1 MTTPAQHETQPHGSS
16 QTAAGPM
23 VRRFKLTVLEPEA
36 GKSWESTQDRCAIG
50 QHPLNQFV
58 IEDPTVSRFHC
69 EIEMTP
75 EGARLRD
82 VGSLN
87 GVVVDG
93 LKVFDAMLRGGSL
106 IRLGRVVLRFDF
118 LLESNLLAV
127 SPHQRFGPLYG
138 TSVPMRT
145 CFSVLERAAQSDATV
160 LLEGETGTGK
170 SLAARAIHEGSARK
184 SKPFYTIDCGSLPAT
199 LLDSELFGYEKGAFS
214 GATARRIGLF
224 EEADGGTIFIDE
236 IGELPLELQPKLLHA
251 LEAREVRR
259 LGSNQYVKV
268 DVRVIAATHRDLRAE
283 VNAGR
288 FRPDLFYRLAV
299 VRATLPSLRSRPE
312 DIPVV
317 ARGLL
322 EGLKAPADV
331 IDRLLTP
338 DMLQRLQRE
347 AWRGNVR
354 ELRNYLER
362 CVVFEREL
370 ELGELPSGAEPND
383 LPPIDAALTYAEA
396 RRRALDTF
404 EKRYL
409 EVLLAAHNGSVTE
422 ASQAA
427 EIDRVYFYRLLRRH
441 RGPAKER

>member
-1 MTTPAQHETQPHGSS
+1 MTALPTHDTQPHGSS

-36 GKSWESTQDRCAIG
+36 GRTWESTQDRCAIG
-50 QHPLNQFV
+50 QHALNQFV
-58 IEDPTVSRFHC
+58 IDDPTVSRFHC
-69 EIEMTP
+69 EIEMSA

-87 GVVVDG
+87 GVLVDG

-106 IRLGRVVLRFDF
+106 IRLGRIVLRFDF

-127 SPHQRFGPLYG
+127 SPHQQFGPMRG
-138 TSVPMRT
+138 ASVPMRT
-145 CFSVLERAAQSDATV
+145 CFSVLERAASSDATV

-170 SLAARAIHEGSARK
+170 SLAARAIHQASARK
-184 SKPFYTIDCGSLPAT
+184 GKPFYTIDCASLPAT

-214 GATARRIGLF
+214 GAAARRIGLF

-251 LEAREVRR
+251 LEMREVRR

-312 DIPVV
+312 DIPLV

-322 EGLKAPADV
+322 EGLQAPPGAAE
-331 IDRLLTP
+331 RLLTP
-338 DMLQRLQRE
+338 DLVHRLQRE

-370 ELGELPSGAEPND
+370 ELGEPPGATEQRDPLPVDTSR
-383 LPPIDAALTYAEA
+383 TYADA
-396 RRRALDTF
+396 RRLALDAF

-409 EVLLAAHNGSVTE
+409 ETLLAAHDGNVTA

-427 EIDRVYFYRLLRRH
+427 EIDRVYFHRLLRRH
-441 RGPAKER
+441 RP